1 MNLNPFISERY
12 FENFVVNNSIENN
25 MCPLT
30 DKDYKYVYTQQ
41 ELSRHGVTDIIYID
55 WDDVEAPEHKHIR
68 VTVIELKNVRLMAK
82 HVSQL
87 LRYIKA
93 LEISLQAFQK
103 KLGFTYELDG
113 VLAGLP
119 SKEKDFDFLADAF
132 PFISVLNAGINEVG
146 EFKKKSA
153 LSNKYS
159 KEMSFSSAEFVIK
172 EAYYNYD

>member
-1 MNLNPFISERY
+1 MNFNAFPSERY
-12 FENFVVNNSIENN
+12 FESFVVNNSIENS

-41 ELSRHGVTDIIYID
+41 DLSRHGVPDIVYID
-55 WDDVEAPEHKHIR
+55 WDDVEAPEHKHIK

-93 LEISLQAFQK
+93 LDNSLKAFQD

-132 PFISVLNAGINEVG
+132 PFINVLNAGLNEIG

-153 LSNKYS
+153 LSAEYS
-159 KEMSFSSAEFVIK
+159 QPMSTASAAFVIK
-172 EAYYNYD
+172 EAYYHYD

>member
-12 FENFVVNNSIENN
+12 FESFVVNHSVENSI
-25 MCPLT
+25 CPLT

-41 ELSRHGVTDIIYID
+41 KLSRHGTPDIVYID
-55 WDDVEAPEHKHIR
+55 WDDVKPPQHKHIK
-68 VTVIELKNVRLMAK
+68 VTVVELKNVRLMAK
-82 HVSQL
+82 HISQL

-93 LEISLQAFQK
+93 IEHSLKAFQK

-132 PFISVLNAGINEVG
+132 PFINVLNAGINEMG

-153 LSNKYS
+153 LSNEYS
-159 KEMSFSSAEFVIK
+159 NGMSFSSAAFVIK
-172 EAYYNYD
+172 EAYYHYD